1 MKIFKRYKAETS
13 SKVRQ
18 LDDLVNKEFKNV
30 ELPIGLP
37 INQNDHLK
45 CIYYKEFQKQ
55 NYRLFKSNPVEFWQ
69 KASKY
74 VENKLVSYKSQNK
87 LN

>member
-1 MKIFKRYKAETS
+1 MKIFKRYKAKTS

-30 ELPIGLP
+30 ELPTGLP
-37 INQNDHLK
+37 INQNDRLK

-55 NYRLFKSNPVEFWQ
+55 NYDLYKSNTIEFWRHV
-69 KASKY
+69 STY
-74 VENKLVSYKSQNK
+74 VQNK
-87 LN
+87 LRFYKSKL